1 MSDFNEAAQTA
12 AHKVYTGSTEALR
25 PVVDQLM
32 SSVHDA
38 VDRLTDV
45 AAQAADKAELAGTY
59 ARNAQR
65 QATRSTRAYV
75 REQPLTSIGIAVA
88 SGYLLSWL
96 LRKR

>member
-1 MSDFNEAAQTA
+1 MTDFNDAAQTA
-12 AHKVYTGSTEALR
+12 THKVYTGSSETLR
-25 PVVDQLM
+25 PVIDHLL

-45 AAQAADKAELAGTY
+45 AAQAADKAELSGVY
-59 ARNAQR
+59 IKNAQR
-65 QATRSTRAYV
+65 QATRSSRAFV